1 MLLSYREI
9 IRVIP
14 NSEEEPY
21 DQFEITMVDDVS
33 TWNAGDKLVIAS
45 TDFSMSQAEEVEV
58 VSADG
63 NNLIIKGSIS
73 HYKYVK
79 NRFIIAIYS
88 KSTRIYLT
96 HYIIYF

>member
-1 MLLSYREI
+1 MLFSYREI
-9 IRVIP
+9 IRVIA
-14 NSEEEPY
+14 NSEEAPY
-21 DQFEITMVDDVS
+21 DQFELTMVDDVS

-73 HYKYVK
+73 HYKYV
-79 NRFIIAIYS
+79 NPIAINS
-88 KSTRIYLT
+88 KRLLSN
-96 HYIIYF
+96 

>member
-1 MLLSYREI
+1 
-9 IRVIP
+9 
-14 NSEEEPY
+14 
-21 DQFEITMVDDVS
+21 MVDDVS

-79 NRFIIAIYS
+79 HRFIIQYS
-88 KSTRIYLT
+88 RSTR
-96 HYIIYF
+96 YI